1 MVLFSLSSS
10 CSFRG
15 ECCRQVDECVST
27 GRQWSS
33 PAQRL
38 SGEAQGRFA
47 AQQWATGEETSGKH
61 TAWTSQHQHETSCFI
76 ELPEQDQWWHFSDP
90 RERQLQGEPRPE
102 LQHRGPL
109 QRKMSLCHWRH
120 QQQLLQTKTLLL
132 DQQNQTQRHFT
143 KSNSCCTFE
152 WLIFSL
158 PWWLS
163 IVAKTKIPPN
173 IFRKYCCECTL
184 SHLLVE
190 PVHMTVSPH
199 VWLFVFLMKCSPCAM
214 YCFSCQDFY
223 FWILPNVKKNMT
235 VSLGSVIDTVLV
247 ITVKLLFLSLY
258 TCLLRLFLRWW

>member
-1 MVLFSLSSS
+1 
-10 CSFRG
+10 
-15 ECCRQVDECVST
+15 
-27 GRQWSS
+27 
-33 PAQRL
+33 
-38 SGEAQGRFA
+38 
-47 AQQWATGEETSGKH
+47 
-61 TAWTSQHQHETSCFI
+61 
-76 ELPEQDQWWHFSDP
+76 
-90 RERQLQGEPRPE
+90 
-102 LQHRGPL
+102 
-109 QRKMSLCHWRH
+109 MSLCHWRH

-258 TCLLRLFLRWW
+258 TCLLRLFLRWWLSFVTGLNGYSTDMIESCDL